1 MKNIAQKRIPATL
14 NSSQPLQRKVLAAVV
29 AACFIS
35 AAQANPAAPQVVAG
49 QASFNQQGN
58 LFSITNTPNTII
70 NWQSFSIGANDITR
84 FIQQSSDSKVLNRI
98 TGQDP
103 SQILGALQ
111 SNGKVFLIN
120 PNGVMFGAGSRVDVN
135 GLVASSL
142 NLSDADFLA
151 GKNNFVGNASAGKV
165 SNQGTITTPGGGQ
178 VFLIAPNVDNSGII
192 TSPNGEIILAAG
204 ESVQLVDS
212 ANPDVHVQISAPL
225 DQALNL
231 GQIVAQGGRVG
242 IYGALVNQ
250 RGHVSADSAVRGD
263 AGQIILKSSG
273 TTLLEAGSTTTATG
287 ANGAGGSVELL
298 GQQVGLMG
306 NAKVDA
312 SGATGGGTV
321 LVGGDYHG
329 QNPAVQNAQ
338 SSYVGADAAIAADA
352 VQTGQGGKVIV
363 WSDQATRAY
372 GSISARGG
380 AQGGDGGFVE
390 TSGAYLD
397 VAGIKVSTAAAHG
410 KLGQWLLDPDDIV
423 VDNSGAATLDGDIT
437 FGGSGTSTIAPSAF
451 DGSTSSVVLQANNSI
466 SFNSPVAMTV
476 AAAELTARAGGNI
489 SVNSTIS
496 TNNGAVTLTANYTLP
511 YPLLATGTG
520 AMHGSSGG
528 AINTNSSGGGGAAI
542 SLSGATVTIE
552 DQLNAGSGLIALS
565 ANGGSSPSAGNIVV
579 AAGSTSD
586 MVTLTSGTITLVAS
600 NDITLNAPVNLSN
613 QSGTAF
619 DAYAGNNITLATGSR
634 ITTAG
639 GGVSLQANDGT
650 YSAASGT
657 GVLAVNPNSGGI
669 STNGGNVLMS
679 GASLMLE
686 DNVNTGTG
694 NLQLYATDG
703 DITLNGALTADTANL
718 TATHDIIFNN
728 SVNVTHVPA
737 LVTGPDQPPPTFN
750 AHAGNTITLTAT
762 GSITTAGG
770 DVELSG
776 TNFQLAGNTNT
787 GVGTLNV
794 QSDVAGG
801 AITIASTS
809 TLAGNAVNLVADSM
823 QLGGHINTGN
833 DVWIGSYSPN
843 ATINLGA
850 SATNSGADGVYVLGL
865 TDTELNTIST
875 HQLLIGDVL
884 YGYTGI
890 VNVNDALNL
899 TGITGLSLMGG
910 NVGIHAALSGP
921 NSINLQSVVAGGAI
935 SVDSGATVSA
945 SYSYLQA
952 DNMVLN
958 GHISS
963 NSLTGSVTI
972 STYSP
977 TYGINLGAGATSSAA
992 VIANGDVLGKPGV
1005 LGLTDTALGNISAP
1019 YVQISTAGAL
1029 DVTGALNLVGG
1040 TAATNGLQLAGS
1052 SIAINASLSATQ
1064 NVSLRSLGAGGA
1076 ISIDSGAT
1084 VSASYISLQADDM
1097 ALNGHINSNS
1107 PTGSVTISTYS
1118 PTYGINLGA
1127 GATSSAAVIAHDDVL
1142 GKPGVLGLTD
1152 TALSHISADSLTI
1165 GGVSDNYTGT
1175 VSVNDALN
1183 LTGITGLNLMGG
1195 NVGIHAALSGPN
1207 SINLQSL
1214 VAGGAIT
1221 IDHLDSGATLAASY
1235 ISLQADSMVLNGH
1248 INSNSPTGSVS
1259 INTLSPNYGIN
1270 LGAGATSSAAVIANG
1285 DVLGKPGVLGLT
1297 DTVLGNI
1304 SATYVQISTAGALGV
1319 TGALNLVGGT
1329 AATNSLQLTGG
1340 SIAVNA
1346 PLSANQNVNLSSSGG
1361 NIAVNASLSGTQ
1373 NVNLSS
1379 IGGNIAINAS
1389 LSATQNL
1396 YLSSGG
1402 NITENCNGII
1412 NAPSLS
1418 FVGASSVNLGG
1429 NNNVSYLAGWA
1440 NGGNLRFNNGGTGSL
1455 LLTKVDG
1462 RSGLQASNHTV
1473 TLTSGGD
1480 ISQDAYGYV
1489 VASKLVLNTLGSVD
1503 LTAAGGTNMIG
1514 ELEAQNIGSLK
1525 LTQSRIPVTLGG
1537 SGDDVN
1543 GVTLSTSSISGRSI
1557 TVSDG
1562 DGITVA
1568 QPVDGNGAPV
1578 SLFGGTGGITVNAA
1592 LSASTLGLTAD
1603 HMSFSAPLT
1612 AQLASFTNATA
1623 NLPIHVGD
1631 AGGSCSPY
1639 LALNDL
1645 SQVSADAI
1653 SIGAA
1658 SGSAVSGAIKVGG
1671 FGSVIQPLYNGVPTT
1686 STLTLLTG
1694 AGITQTGPIVV
1705 PALGVQAGGAVTLTD
1720 PGNAINSVAA
1730 QLTAGNFTLATSTDL
1745 SLVRLTDTLSS
1756 SAMYDL
1762 NGISTP
1768 GNVNLTSSGAITRGT
1783 IIAGDGGITAHTL
1796 TLQAG
1801 NGIGADGAPLV
1812 TSVLTLSAQN
1822 QTGGDGGSS
1831 PINIK
1836 NTDQAGDAPLMT
1848 LTRAWQSA
1856 DGEGVNSGSITIEN
1870 FGAMVVSGGDSSG
1883 VQTNTGAITLFT
1895 HSPLTINGQVGSTSG
1910 AIALSAGASG
1920 GNNDTLTIAN
1930 GNLVSTSGPI
1940 TLAAGGSVNVTTGT
1954 VLGNVTMLVKQKT
1967 PGLSTCIAN
1976 PSISGCSTVLP
1987 SLSSCTS
1994 NPGLTGCS
2002 VVLPSLASC
2011 TNSPGLA
2018 GCSVV
2023 LPSLSSCTNNPGLAG
2038 CSAVLPSLASC
2049 TTAPTLDGCVAVLP
2063 SLSSCTTN
2071 PTLAGCS
2078 AVLPSLSSCTTTPA
2092 LAGCSAVLPSLSSC
2106 TTTPTLAGCSAVLP
2120 SLSSCTTTPT
2130 LGGCSAVL
2138 PSLSS
2143 CTTTPTLGG
2152 CSAVLPSLSSCTTIP
2167 TLGGCSA
2174 VLPSLSSCTI
2184 TPTQAGCLAVL
2195 PSLSSCTT
2203 TPTLAG
2209 CSAVLPSLSSCT
2221 SNPTAAGCSAV
2232 LPSLSSCT
2240 TTPTLAGCSA
2250 VLPSLSS
2257 CTTTP
2262 TLVGCSAVLP
2272 SLSSCATTPTLAGC
2286 SAVLPSLSSCATT
2299 PTLAGCSAVL
2309 PTLSSCTSNP
2319 TQAGCLAVLPSLS
2332 NCTTTPTLAG
2342 CSAVLPSLSSCTTTP
2357 TLVGCSAV
2365 LPSLSSCATTPT
2377 LAGCSAVLP
2386 SLSSCTTT
2394 PSLAGCSA
2402 VLPSLSSCTSNPTAA
2417 GCSAVLPTLAS
2428 CTANPTAAGCSAV
2441 LPTLSSCTI

>member
-1 MKNIAQKRIPATL
+1 MKNIAPKRVPATL
-14 NSSQPLQRKVLAAVV
+14 NPTQPLQRKVLAAVV

-35 AAQANPAAPQVVAG
+35 AAQANPSAPQVVAG

-142 NLSDADFLA
+142 NISDADFLA
-151 GKNNFVGNASAGKV
+151 GKNNFVGSAGAGKV

-204 ESVQLVDS
+204 ASVQLVDS
-212 ANPDVHVQISAPL
+212 SNPDVQVQISAPTN
-225 DQALNL
+225 QALNL

-242 IYGALVNQ
+242 IYGALINQ
-250 RGHVSADSAVRGD
+250 RGHISADSAVLGD
-263 AGQIILKSSG
+263 AGQIMLKASG
-273 TTLLEAGSTTTATG
+273 TTLLEAGSTTTATA
-287 ANGAGGSVELL
+287 ANGSGGKGGSIELL
-298 GQQVGLMG
+298 GQQVGLTG

-312 SGATGGGTV
+312 SGAAGGGTV

-338 SSYVGADAAIAADA
+338 SSYVGADAVIAADA

-363 WSDQATRAY
+363 WSDQATRAF

-520 AMHGSSGG
+520 AMHVSSGG

-586 MVTLTSGTITLVAS
+586 LVTLPSGTITLVAS

-619 DAYAGNNITLATGSR
+619 DAYAGNNITLAAGSG

-718 TATHDIIFNN
+718 TATHDIIFNS
-728 SVNVTHVPA
+728 SVNVTHVPE

-884 YGYTGI
+884 DTYTGT

-921 NSINLQSVVAGGAI
+921 NSINLQSLVAGGAI
-935 SVDSGATVSA
+935 NIDSSATLSA
-945 SYSYLQA
+945 SNNYLRA
-952 DNMVLN
+952 DSMALN
-958 GHISS
+958 GHI
-963 NSLTGSVTI
+963 NSPTGSVTI
-972 STYSP
+972 STLSP
-977 TYGINLGAGATSSAA
+977 NYGINLGADAISSAA
-992 VIANGDVLGKPGV
+992 VTASCGVLGKPGV
-1005 LGLTDTALGNISAP
+1005 LGLTDTALGNINAP
-1019 YVQISTAGAL
+1019 F
-1029 DVTGALNLVGG
+1029 
-1040 TAATNGLQLAGS
+1040 
-1052 SIAINASLSATQ
+1052 
-1064 NVSLRSLGAGGA
+1064 
-1076 ISIDSGAT
+1076 
-1084 VSASYISLQADDM
+1084 
-1097 ALNGHINSNS
+1097 
-1107 PTGSVTISTYS
+1107 
-1118 PTYGINLGA
+1118 
-1127 GATSSAAVIAHDDVL
+1127 
-1142 GKPGVLGLTD
+1142 
-1152 TALSHISADSLTI
+1152 
-1165 GGVSDNYTGT
+1165 
-1175 VSVNDALN
+1175 
-1183 LTGITGLNLMGG
+1183 
-1195 NVGIHAALSGPN
+1195 
-1207 SINLQSL
+1207 
-1214 VAGGAIT
+1214 
-1221 IDHLDSGATLAASY
+1221 
-1235 ISLQADSMVLNGH
+1235 
-1248 INSNSPTGSVS
+1248 
-1259 INTLSPNYGIN
+1259 
-1270 LGAGATSSAAVIANG
+1270 
-1285 DVLGKPGVLGLT
+1285 
-1297 DTVLGNI
+1297 
-1304 SATYVQISTAGALGV
+1304 VQISTAGALGV

-1329 AATNSLQLTGG
+1329 AATNSLRLAGG

-1361 NIAVNASLSGTQ
+1361 NIA
-1373 NVNLSS
+1373 
-1379 IGGNIAINAS
+1379 INAS
-1389 LSATQNL
+1389 LSATQNA

-1402 NITENCNGII
+1402 NITENSNGLIT
-1412 NAPSLS
+1412 APSLS
-1418 FVGASSVNLGG
+1418 FAGATWVNLGG
-1429 NNNVSYLAGWA
+1429 ANNVSYLAGRA
-1440 NGGNLRFNNGGTGSL
+1440 SEGDLLFTNGGTGTLHLSN
-1455 LLTKVDG
+1455 VDG
-1462 RSGLQASNHTV
+1462 ASGLQAQSHTL

-1480 ISQDAYGYV
+1480 ISQDAYGYL
-1489 VASKLVLNTLGSVD
+1489 VASKVVLNTPGSVD
-1503 LTAAGGTNMIG
+1503 LTAAGGTNQIG
-1514 ELEAQNIGSLK
+1514 QLEAQNIGSLK
-1525 LTQSRIPVTLGG
+1525 LTQTMIPVTLGG
-1537 SGDDVN
+1537 GGDGDVN

-1562 DGITVA
+1562 YGITVA

-1578 SLFGGTGGITVNAA
+1578 TLFGGTGGITVNAA

-1612 AQLASFTNATA
+1612 AQLASFTNASA

-1671 FGSVIQPLYNGVPTT
+1671 FGTVIQPLVYGVPTT

-1705 PALGVQAGGAVTLTD
+1705 PALGVQAGGTVTLTD
-1720 PGNAINSVAA
+1720 SGNAINSVAA
-1730 QLTAGNFTLATSTDL
+1730 QLTAGNFNLATTTDL

-1756 SAMYDL
+1756 SALYDL

-1768 GNVNLTSSGAITRGT
+1768 GNVSLNSSGAITRGST
-1783 IIAGDGGITAHTL
+1783 TSGDAGITAHTL

-1836 NTDQAGDAPLMT
+1836 NTDQDGGAPLMT

-1870 FGAMVVSGGDSSG
+1870 TGAMVVSGGDSSG

-1954 VLGNVTMLVKQKT
+1954 VLGNVTRLANQNT

-2106 TTTPTLAGCSAVLP
+2106 TTTPTVAGCSAVLPSLSSCTTTPTLAGCSAVLPSLSNCTTTPTLAGCSAVLPSLSSCTTTPTLAGCSAVLP

-2152 CSAVLPSLSSCTTIP
+2152 CSAVLPSLSSCTT
-2167 TLGGCSA
+2167 
-2174 VLPSLSSCTI
+2174 
-2184 TPTQAGCLAVL
+2184 
-2195 PSLSSCTT
+2195 
-2203 TPTLAG
+2203 TPTL
-2209 CSAVLPSLSSCT
+2209 V
-2221 SNPTAAGCSAV
+2221 
-2232 LPSLSSCT
+2232 
-2240 TTPTLAGCSA
+2240 GCSA

-2272 SLSSCATTPTLAGC
+2272 SLSSCATTP
-2286 SAVLPSLSSCATT
+2286 S
-2299 PTLAGCSAVL
+2299 
-2309 PTLSSCTSNP
+2309 
-2319 TQAGCLAVLPSLS
+2319 
-2332 NCTTTPTLAG
+2332 
-2342 CSAVLPSLSSCTTTP
+2342 
-2357 TLVGCSAV
+2357 
-2365 LPSLSSCATTPT
+2365 

-2417 GCSAVLPTLAS
+2417 GCSAVLPTLSSCTSNPTAAGCSAVLPTLAS
-2428 CTANPTAAGCSAV
+2428 CTSNPTAAGCSAV
-2441 LPTLSSCTI
+2441 LPTLSTCTSNPTAAGCSAVLPTLASCTIN